1 MSDALRLFIVAGE
14 ASGDRIGADLVER
27 LRDEVDVELVGV
39 GGEEL
44 EALGLRSLFPMENLS
59 VMGWS
64 DVMLR
69 LPLLLWRLRQT
80 VRAIRRSRP
89 DIVVLIDSQVF
100 SKSVAERVR
109 RSRYRVPMVLYVAPS
124 VWGYHPERA
133 AALRPLFDEV
143 LAVLPFEPGVMKELG
158 GPPTTYVGHP
168 ATRRFAMRPEMPD
181 RGPFLLLPGSRRGEI
196 ARHMPLMKVAAE
208 RMGGS
213 LLVSDF
219 VIPTLPHLVGDI
231 ERATRDWRIP
241 VRIVTGTDRRREF
254 EAAVAAFAVSGTVTL
269 ELAMA
274 GVPMAVTYVAD
285 KKQAVLLDKHK
296 LPPLALPNIIAGKRV
311 VEELVFTDTV
321 DTSLVE
327 PALRR
332 IVDDRDVIAAQLDAF
347 ADIRALLERGV
358 RSAPIMSPAERVLNL
373 AWPEDPDDL

>member
-39 GGEEL
+39 GGDEL
-44 EALGLRSLFPMENLS
+44 EAQGLRSLFPMEDLS
-59 VMGWS
+59 VMGWA
-64 DVMLR
+64 DVVGR

-80 VRAIRRSRP
+80 VRAVRRSQP

-100 SKSVAERVR
+100 SKAVAERIR
-109 RSRYRVPMVLYVAPS
+109 RLRTRVPMVLYVAPS

-158 GPPTTYVGHP
+158 GPRTTYVGHP
-168 ATRRFAMRPEMPD
+168 ATRRFAMREAMPD
-181 RGPFLLLPGSRRGEI
+181 GGPFLLLPGSRRGEI
-196 ARHMPLMKVAAE
+196 ARHMDLMRVAAE
-208 RMGGS
+208 RMSGS
-213 LLVSDF
+213 ILVTEF
-219 VIPTLPHLVGDI
+219 VIPTLPHLVRDI
-231 ERATRDWRIP
+231 ERATRQWRIP
-241 VRIVTGTDRRREF
+241 VRIVTGADRRAEI

-285 KKQAVLLDKHK
+285 KKQAALYDKHK
-296 LPPLALPNIIAGKRV
+296 LPPLALPNIIAGRPV
-311 VEELVFTDTV
+311 VEELVFTEAV
-321 DTSLVE
+321 DTTLVE

-332 IVDDRDVIAAQLDAF
+332 IVEDAEVIAKQLDAF
-347 ADIRALLERGV
+347 RDIRALLERGV
-358 RSAPIMSPAERVLNL
+358 RSAPIMSPAERVLTL